1 MLQEDQRLQIIQAE
15 LDRCWDEIHFLGC
28 FGGNVETDARD
39 MKLLGVVNK
48 INAIHISDNDMLE
61 AVLGHVKS
69 MLDGPISEITGM
81 DFQDTASWTRLREIL
96 ESLDQNLGLMQHT
109 PAIGTLFSAI
119 RDGIVEF
126 IILTPEWYA
135 IPNRE
140 AHFQNML
147 RKIGE
152 NMAAR
157 HSEFGSILPSNV
169 SRDITEIE
177 NILKK

>member
-1 MLQEDQRLQIIQAE
+1 M
-15 LDRCWDEIHFLGC
+15 
-28 FGGNVETDARD
+28 
-39 MKLLGVVNK
+39 
-48 INAIHISDNDMLE
+48 
-61 AVLGHVKS
+61 
-69 MLDGPISEITGM
+69 GM
-81 DFQDTASWTRLREIL
+81 DFQDRDDWTRLRGIL
-96 ESLDQNLGLMQHT
+96 VSLDEHLLSMQYT
-109 PAIGTLFSAI
+109 PTIGTLFSAI